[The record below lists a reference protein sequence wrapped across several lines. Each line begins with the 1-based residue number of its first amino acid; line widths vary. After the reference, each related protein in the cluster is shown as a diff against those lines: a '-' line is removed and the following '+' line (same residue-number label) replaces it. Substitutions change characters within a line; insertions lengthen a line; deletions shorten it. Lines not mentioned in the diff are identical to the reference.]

1 MDFKYL
7 YTSFDGRINRA
18 KYWAG
23 IVILAIVSIVLG
35 FVIGADIRTYD
46 PWRHSRDVRHVR
58 AVLSGICGGG

>member
-23 IVILAIVSIVLG
+23 LVIL
-35 FVIGADIRTYD
+35 VIIC
-46 PWRHSRDVRHVR
+46 SFSVRSS
-58 AVLSGICGGG
+58 A